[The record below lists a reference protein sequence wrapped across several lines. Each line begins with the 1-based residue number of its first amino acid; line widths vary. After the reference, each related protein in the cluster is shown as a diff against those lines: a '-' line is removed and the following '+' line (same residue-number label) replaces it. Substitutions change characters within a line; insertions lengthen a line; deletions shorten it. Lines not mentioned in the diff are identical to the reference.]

1 MQVATHIHVKGAR
14 EHNLKNLELRI
25 PRGKMVVITGPSG
38 SGKSSLAFDTLYAE
52 GYRKYIESLSTQAR
66 QVLDQLK
73 RPDVDFIH
81 GLSPVLAIEQRTGGG
96 GPRTTIATATEI
108 ADYAQLLW
116 ALAGEQYC
124 PKDGGRIVQR
134 SLDDNVQRIL
144 AECAGERIMLLA
156 PFMRAKPSVLRDE
169 LPRLRQRGFQRVR
182 LDGEVKTLEDPKL
195 VPVGVGTKEIEVDL
209 VIDRL
214 VATVDQRSRIA
225 DSLELAF
232 REGKDRASVL
242 AQRSADAPWRE
253 LTLSQSLAC
262 EICGDVFDALTP
274 RHFSFSHREGAC
286 PACDGIGRKLKFVP
300 ELIIADP
307 EKSVREGA
315 IKPWRIGGKNLII
328 KHNALLKQLAE
339 QLPFDPDVPWR
350 KLPPETQRVLLFG
363 AGERQFAF
371 KLRRM
376 REAKAMP
383 FPGVIADLEE
393 SFRHTDSDGFRA
405 RLTTFMI
412 SGECPECHGKR
423 LNRRSAAVVVKAEN
437 RKLETGNPGAAL
449 NAQRL
454 TLNAQRAE
462 PGNADPLAGAAPSAP
477 LGGNGAPAFGRA
489 ATPLAASD
497 QGGRAATPSFAT
509 PTEGGPLAA
518 STEGAERSQRPTD
531 SQSAIRNPQSL
542 SFPDFMAL
550 DVETAHRFATELVAA
565 HGKND
570 ALRDVVTGIEQ
581 RLHFL
586 LETGLGY
593 LTLDR
598 DYGTLSGGEAQRVR
612 LATQLGMGLVGVIY
626 VLDEPSIGLHPHDNQ
641 KLLDTLVALR
651 DRGNTVLVV
660 EHDEDTMR
668 IADELIELGPEAG
681 IEGGYLLFQGTPAE
695 CGRLSI
701 KQSRTGPFLSRAM
714 SVVRDTKLKE
724 PDGAW
729 LTVREARANN
739 LKGIDVR
746 FPIGLLTCVTG
757 VSGSGKSTLVLD
769 ILAAAAG
776 RKLNGAK
783 TIPAKHR
790 HIENLD
796 FFEKLVQ
803 VDQDPIGRS
812 PRSNPASYVDLL
824 PLLRDL
830 YAQVPLAKVRGYKA
844 SRFSFNVRGGRC
856 ERCQG
861 DGVIKL
867 DMQFMPDAY
876 APCPSCGGRRF
887 NRETLEILFHG
898 KSIADVL
905 DMTVR
910 EAIRLFRNI
919 PRVIDKLE
927 TLDAVGLGY
936 LTLGQSAT
944 TLSGGEAQR
953 IKLALELSKKQ
964 QGSTLYIL
972 DEPTTGLHWVDIQ
985 KLMDLLF
992 KLRDAGNT
1000 IIVIEHNL
1008 DVINLADWVIDLGPG
1023 GGRHGGELIFAGPR
1037 TEIETAEHSLTGQ
1050 ALKKWREAGSGAT

>member
-1 MQVATHIHVKGAR
+1 MQAATHIHVKGAR
-14 EHNLKNLELRI
+14 EHNLKNLELRL
-25 PRGKMVVITGPSG
+25 PRGKLIVITGPSG
-38 SGKSSLAFDTLYAE
+38 SGKSSLAFDTIYAE
-52 GYRKYIESLSTQAR
+52 GYRKYMESLSAQAR

-96 GPRTTIATATEI
+96 GPRSTIATATEI

-116 ALAGEQYC
+116 ALAGGQYC
-124 PKDGGRIVQR
+124 PNDGGRVIQR
-134 SLDDNVQRIL
+134 SLDDNVRRVL

-156 PFMRAKPSVLRDE
+156 PGLRAKASVLREE

-182 LDGEVKTLEDPKL
+182 IDGEIRNLDEGQL
-195 VPVGVGTKEIEVDL
+195 VPSGAGTREIAVEL
-209 VIDRL
+209 VVDRL
-214 VATVDQRSRIA
+214 VATAEQRSRLA

-232 REGKDRASVL
+232 REGRDRAIVL
-242 AQRSADAPWRE
+242 SQPTADAPWRE
-253 LTLSQSLAC
+253 TSLSQSLAC
-262 EICGDVFDALTP
+262 ELCGEVFEKLAP
-274 RHFSFSHREGAC
+274 RQFSFHRREGVC
-286 PACDGIGRKLKFVP
+286 PECDGLGRKLRFVP
-300 ELIIADP
+300 ELIVPDP
-307 EKSVREGA
+307 DKSVRGGA
-315 IKPWRIGGKNLII
+315 LKPWRIGGKNLII
-328 KHNALLKQLAE
+328 KHNALLKQLAA
-339 QLPFDPDVPWR
+339 QLPFDADLPW
-350 KLPPETQRVLLFG
+350 KELPEETRRQLLHG

-376 REAKAMP
+376 REAKATT
-383 FPGVIADLEE
+383 FDGVIADLEE

-405 RLTTFMI
+405 RLTTFMV
-412 SGECPECHGKR
+412 SGECPVCHGTR
-423 LNRRSAAVVVKAEN
+423 LNARSGAVRVKVPASAPES
-437 RKLETGNPGAAL
+437 
-449 NAQRL
+449 
-454 TLNAQRAE
+454 
-462 PGNADPLAGAAPSAP
+462 ADNAAPSAVP
-477 LGGNGAPAFGRA
+477 AGNES
-489 ATPLAASD
+489 TASLPD
-497 QGGRAATPSFAT
+497 LELTF
-509 PTEGGPLAA
+509 
-518 STEGAERSQRPTD
+518 
-531 SQSAIRNPQSL
+531 PQ
-542 SFPDFMAL
+542 FMAL
-550 DVETAHRFATELVAA
+550 DIATAHAFVSRLLAA
-565 HGKND
+565 PGGGETG
-570 ALRDVVTGIEQ
+570 RDVVSGIEQ

-641 KLLDTLVALR
+641 KLLDTLIALR

-660 EHDEDTMR
+660 EHDEDTIR
-668 IADELIELGPEAG
+668 LADELIELGPEAG
-681 IEGGYLLFQGTPAE
+681 REGGRLLFQGTPEA
-695 CGRLSI
+695 CAKLSPRE
-701 KQSRTGPFLSRAM
+701 SHTGPYLAGKL
-714 SVVRDTKLKE
+714 SVVRDAVQKE

-739 LKGIDVR
+739 LRGIDVR

-757 VSGSGKSTLVLD
+757 VSGSGKSTLVND
-769 ILAAAAG
+769 VLAAAAA

-803 VDQDPIGRS
+803 VDQEPIGRS

-830 YAQVPLAKVRGYKA
+830 YAQVPLAKVRGYKS

-861 DGVIKL
+861 DGAIRL

-905 DMTVR
+905 EMTVR
-910 EAIRLFRNI
+910 EAIGLFRNI
-919 PRVIDKLE
+919 PRVIDKLA

-953 IKLALELSKKQ
+953 IKLSLELSRRQ
-964 QGSTLYIL
+964 QGATLYIL
-972 DEPTTGLHWVDIQ
+972 DEPTTGLHWTDIQ

-1000 IIVIEHNL
+1000 VIVIEHNL
-1008 DVINLADWVIDLGPG
+1008 DVIHLADWLIDLGPG
-1023 GGRHGGELIFAGPR
+1023 GGREGGDLLFAGPR
-1037 TEIETAEHSLTGQ
+1037 RDIERAPGSLTGLS
-1050 ALKKWREAGSGAT
+1050 LKRWRSR

>member
-1 MQVATHIHVKGAR
+1 MQAVTHIHVKGAR

-25 PRGKMVVITGPSG
+25 PRGKLVVITGPSG
-38 SGKSSLAFDTLYAE
+38 SGKSSLAFDTIYAE
-52 GYRKYIESLSTQAR
+52 GYRKYIESLSASAR
-66 QVLDQLK
+66 QALDQLK
-73 RPDVDFIH
+73 RPEVDFIH

-96 GPRTTIATATEI
+96 GPRSTIATATEI

-116 ALAGEQYC
+116 ALAGQQFC
-124 PKDGGRIVQR
+124 PKDGGRVVQR
-134 SLDDNVQRIL
+134 SLDDNVQRVL
-144 AECAGERIMLLA
+144 AECAGERVMLLA

-182 LDGEVKTLEDPKL
+182 IDGEIRNLDDAKL
-195 VPVGVGTKEIEVDL
+195 VPTGAGVKEL
-209 VIDRL
+209 VVEIVLDRL
-214 VATVDQRSRIA
+214 VATADQRSRLA

-232 REGKDRASVL
+232 REGHDRATVL
-242 AQRSADAPWRE
+242 AQKTADAPWRE
-253 LTLSQSLAC
+253 LLLSQSLAC
-262 EICGDVFDALTP
+262 EICGDVFGKLTP
-274 RHFSFSHREGAC
+274 RHFSFNHRDGAC
-286 PACDGIGRKLKFVP
+286 PTCEGLGRKLRFVP
-300 ELIIADP
+300 ELIVADP
-307 EKSVREGA
+307 DKSVRGGA
-315 IKPWRIGGKNLII
+315 LKPWRIGGKNLII
-328 KHNALLKQLAE
+328 KHNALLKQLVE
-339 QLPFDPDVPWR
+339 QLPFDPEVPW
-350 KLPPETQRVLLFG
+350 KDLPEATRHALLFG

-376 REAKAMP
+376 REAKAST
-383 FPGVIADLEE
+383 FDGVIADLEE
-393 SFRHTDSDGFRA
+393 SYRHTDSDGFRA
-405 RLTTFMI
+405 RLTTFMV
-412 SGECPECHGKR
+412 SGTCPECHGAR
-423 LNRRSAAVVVKAEN
+423 LNARSGAVRIDISNASGTAKGDDKAPP
-437 RKLETGNPGAAL
+437 RP
-449 NAQRL
+449 
-454 TLNAQRAE
+454 
-462 PGNADPLAGAAPSAP
+462 AP
-477 LGGNGAPAFGRA
+477 LN
-489 ATPLAASD
+489 
-497 QGGRAATPSFAT
+497 
-509 PTEGGPLAA
+509 
-518 STEGAERSQRPTD
+518 
-531 SQSAIRNPQSL
+531 
-542 SFPDFMAL
+542 FPEFMAL
-550 DVETAHRFATELVAA
+550 DVGEAHAFALELVAA
-565 HGKND
+565 HGGND
-570 ALRDVVTGIEQ
+570 AMRDVVTGIEQ

-593 LTLDR
+593 LTLER

-641 KLLDTLVALR
+641 KLLETIVALR

-668 IADELIELGPEAG
+668 LADELIELGPEAG
-681 IEGGYLLFQGTPAE
+681 IEGGYLLFQGKPEDCMKLPAK
-695 CGRLSI
+695 L
-701 KQSRTGPFLSRAM
+701 SRTGPYLARTM
-714 SVVRDTKLKE
+714 SVTREAKAKQ
-724 PDGAW
+724 PDGAF
-729 LTVREARANN
+729 LSVREARANN
-739 LKGIDVR
+739 LRGIDAK
-746 FPIGLLTCVTG
+746 FPVGLLTCVTG
-757 VSGSGKSTLVLD
+757 VSGSGKSTLVND
-769 ILAAAAG
+769 VLAAQAA

-783 TIPAKHR
+783 IIPGKHR

-803 VDQDPIGRS
+803 VDQEPIGRS

-830 YAQVPLAKVRGYKA
+830 YTQVPLAKIRGYKS

-861 DGVIKL
+861 DGAIKL

-910 EAIRLFRNI
+910 EAIGLFRNI
-919 PRVIDKLE
+919 PRVMDKLQ

-953 IKLALELSKKQ
+953 IKLSLELSKRQ

-972 DEPTTGLHWVDIQ
+972 DEPTTGLHWTDIQ

-1000 IIVIEHNL
+1000 VIVIEHNL
-1008 DVINLADWVIDLGPG
+1008 DVINLADWLIDLGPG
-1023 GGRHGGELIFAGPR
+1023 GGREGGELIYAGTR
-1037 TEIETAEHSLTGQ
+1037 ADIEACERSLTGQ
-1050 ALKKWREAGSGAT
+1050 ALKRWRQAARVSPSRK

>member
-1 MQVATHIHVKGAR
+1 MQAATHIHVKGAR
-14 EHNLKNLELRI
+14 EHNLKNLEVRL
-25 PRGKMVVITGPSG
+25 PRGKLVVITGPSG
-38 SGKSSLAFDTLYAE
+38 SGKSSLAFDTIYAE
-52 GYRKYIESLSTQAR
+52 GYRKYMESLSAAAR

-81 GLSPVLAIEQRTGGG
+81 GLSPVLAIEQRTGAG
-96 GPRTTIATATEI
+96 GPRSTIATATEI

-116 ALAGEQYC
+116 ALAGEQFC
-124 PKDGGRIVQR
+124 PKDGGRVVQR
-134 SLDDNVQRIL
+134 SLDDNVQRVL
-144 AECAGERIMLLA
+144 AECAGERVMLLA

-182 LDGEVKTLEDPKL
+182 MDGEVRNLDDNNVVPAGAGTREL
-195 VPVGVGTKEIEVDL
+195 VVEL
-209 VIDRL
+209 VVDRL
-214 VATVDQRSRIA
+214 VAAVEQRSRLA

-232 REGKDRASVL
+232 REGRDRAIVL
-242 AQRSADAPWRE
+242 AQKSADAPWRE
-253 LTLSQSLAC
+253 LSLSQSRAC
-262 EICGDVFDALTP
+262 ESCGDVFEKLTP
-274 RHFSFSHREGAC
+274 RHFSFQHREGAC
-286 PACDGIGRKLKFVP
+286 PTCDGLGRKLRFVP
-300 ELIIADP
+300 ELIVADP

-339 QLPFDPDVPWR
+339 QLPFDPDVPWQ
-350 KLPPETQRVLLFG
+350 KLPDETRRLILRG
-363 AGERQFAF
+363 AGDRQFAF
-371 KLRRM
+371 KLKRM
-376 REAKAMP
+376 REARAMP

-405 RLTTFMI
+405 RLTTFMV
-412 SGECPECHGKR
+412 SGECPECRGTR
-423 LNRRSAAVVVKAEN
+423 LNARSGCVRIASLGARPSPAAGVEKRPGTVALPGEN
-437 RKLETGNPGAAL
+437 T
-449 NAQRL
+449 
-454 TLNAQRAE
+454 
-462 PGNADPLAGAAPSAP
+462 AG
-477 LGGNGAPAFGRA
+477 GI
-489 ATPLAASD
+489 T
-497 QGGRAATPSFAT
+497 
-509 PTEGGPLAA
+509 
-518 STEGAERSQRPTD
+518 
-531 SQSAIRNPQSL
+531 
-542 SFPDFMAL
+542 FPDFMRL
-550 DVETAHRFATELVAA
+550 DLAAAHAFARELVAV
-565 HGKND
+565 HGENP
-570 ALRDVVTGIEQ
+570 ALKEVVSGVEQ

-593 LTLDR
+593 LTLER

-612 LATQLGMGLVGVIY
+612 LATQLGMGLIGVIY

-641 KLLDTLVALR
+641 KLLETIVALR
-651 DRGNTVLVV
+651 DRGNTVIVV

-668 IADELIELGPEAG
+668 LADELIELGPEAG
-681 IEGGYLLFQGTPAE
+681 VEGGQILFQGTPAA
-695 CGRLSI
+695 CMKLPA
-701 KQSRTGPFLSRAM
+701 KVSRTGAYLAR
-714 SVVRDTKLKE
+714 KLAVTREAKPKT
-724 PDGAW
+724 PDGAF

-739 LKGIDVR
+739 LRGIDAK
-746 FPIGLLTCVTG
+746 FPVGLLTCVTG

-769 ILAAAAG
+769 ILAAHAA

-783 TIPAKHR
+783 SIPAPHR

-803 VDQDPIGRS
+803 VDQEPIGRS

-876 APCPSCGGRRF
+876 APCPSCDGRRF
-887 NRETLEILFHG
+887 NRETLEVMFHG

-905 DMTVR
+905 ELTVR
-910 EAIRLFRNI
+910 EAIKLFRNI

-953 IKLALELSKKQ
+953 IKLSLELSKRQ

-972 DEPTTGLHWVDIQ
+972 DEPTTGLHWTDIQ

-1000 IIVIEHNL
+1000 VVVIEHNL
-1008 DVINLADWVIDLGPG
+1008 DVINLADWIIDLGPG
-1023 GGRHGGELIFAGPR
+1023 GGREGGELIFAGSRADLEAAPR
-1037 TEIETAEHSLTGQ
+1037 SLTGA
-1050 ALKKWREAGSGAT
+1050 ALRRWRAAGVSARL

>member
-1 MQVATHIHVKGAR
+1 MQVATHIHIKGAR
-14 EHNLKNLELRI
+14 EHNLKNLELRL
-25 PRGKMVVITGPSG
+25 PRGKLVVITGPSG
-38 SGKSSLAFDTLYAE
+38 SGKSSLAFDTIYAE

-81 GLSPVLAIEQRTGGG
+81 GLSPVLAIEQRTGAG
-96 GPRTTIATATEI
+96 GPRSTIATATEI
-108 ADYAQLLW
+108 ADYAHLLW
-116 ALAGEQYC
+116 ALLGDQVC
-124 PKDGGRIVQR
+124 PKDGGRVIQR
-134 SLDDNVQRIL
+134 SLDDNVQRVL
-144 AECAGERIMLLA
+144 GDCAGERLILLA
-156 PFMRAKPSVLRDE
+156 PFMKARPSVLRDE

-182 LDGEVKTLEDPKL
+182 LDGEIRNLDEVQL
-195 VPVGVGTKEIEVDL
+195 VPIGAGTKELTVDL

-214 VATVDQRSRIA
+214 VATPEQRSRLA

-232 REGKDRASVL
+232 SEGKDRATVL
-242 AQRSADAPWRE
+242 AQKTVEAPWRE
-253 LTLSQSLAC
+253 VALSQFRAC
-262 EICGDVFDALTP
+262 EICGDVFERLTP
-274 RHFSFSHREGAC
+274 RHFSFSVREGAC
-286 PACDGIGRKLKFVP
+286 PTCDGIGRKLRFAP
-300 ELIIADP
+300 ELIVADP
-307 EKSVREGA
+307 DKSVREGA
-315 IKPWRIGGKNLII
+315 LKPWRIGGKNLII

-339 QLPFDPDVPWR
+339 QLPFDADVPWK
-350 KLPPETQRVLLFG
+350 KLPEETRRIILHG

-376 REAKAMP
+376 REAKAAP

-393 SFRHTDSDGFRA
+393 SFRHTASEGFHA
-405 RLTTFMI
+405 RLTTFMV
-412 SGECPECHGKR
+412 SGPCPECHGTR
-423 LNRRSAAVVVKAEN
+423 LNARSGAVRIEIANAKAQ
-437 RKLETGNPGAAL
+437 TPAS
-449 NAQRL
+449 AQPSTPNL
-454 TLNAQRAE
+454 T
-462 PGNADPLAGAAPSAP
+462 
-477 LGGNGAPAFGRA
+477 
-489 ATPLAASD
+489 
-497 QGGRAATPSFAT
+497 
-509 PTEGGPLAA
+509 
-518 STEGAERSQRPTD
+518 
-531 SQSAIRNPQSL
+531 
-542 SFPDFMAL
+542 FPEFMAM
-550 DVETAHRFATELVAA
+550 DIAAAHRFAREMVAA
-565 HGKND
+565 HGTND
-570 ALRDVVTGIEQ
+570 AARDVVTGIEQ

-626 VLDEPSIGLHPHDNQ
+626 VLDETSIGLHPHDNQ

-660 EHDEDTMR
+660 EHDEDTLR

-681 IEGGYLLFQGTPAE
+681 SEGGELLFQGTPAD
-695 CGRLSI
+695 CAKLSA
-701 KQSRTGPFLSRAM
+701 KVSRTGPYLARKLS
-714 SVVRDTKLKE
+714 VLRDAKAKE

-729 LTVREARANN
+729 LTVREARENN
-739 LKGIDVR
+739 LRGIDAK
-746 FPIGLLTCVTG
+746 FPVGLLTCVTG

-769 ILAAAAG
+769 ILAAAAA

-783 TIPAKHR
+783 SIPGKHR
-790 HIENLD
+790 HLENLD

-803 VDQDPIGRS
+803 VDQEPIGRS

-830 YAQVPLAKVRGYKA
+830 YAQVPLAKVRGYKP

-861 DGVIKL
+861 DGAIKL

-905 DMTVR
+905 DLTVR
-910 EAIRLFRNI
+910 DAISLFRNI
-919 PRVIDKLE
+919 PRVMDKLQ

-953 IKLALELSKKQ
+953 IKLSLELSKRQ

-972 DEPTTGLHWVDIQ
+972 DEPTTGLHWTDIQ

-1000 IIVIEHNL
+1000 VIVIEHNL
-1008 DVINLADWVIDLGPG
+1008 DVINLADWLIDLGPG
-1023 GGRHGGELIFAGPR
+1023 GGREGGDLIFAGTR
-1037 TEIETAEHSLTGQ
+1037 SAIEDCGASLTGV
-1050 ALKKWREAGSGAT
+1050 ALKRWRETGSREGKSAARA

>member
-1 MQVATHIHVKGAR
+1 MQAATHIHIKGAR
-14 EHNLKNLELRI
+14 EHNLKNLELRL
-25 PRGKMVVITGPSG
+25 PRGRLVVITGPSG
-38 SGKSSLAFDTLYAE
+38 SGKSSLAFDTIYAE
-52 GYRKYIESLSTQAR
+52 GYRKYMESLSAQAR

-81 GLSPVLAIEQRTGGG
+81 GLSPVLAIEQRTGQG
-96 GPRTTIATATEI
+96 GPRSTIATATEI

-116 ALAGEQYC
+116 ALCGEQHC
-124 PKDGGRIVQR
+124 PKDGGRVVQR
-134 SLDDNVQRIL
+134 SLDDNVQRVL
-144 AECAGERIMLLA
+144 TECAGERVMLLA

-182 LDGEVKTLEDPKL
+182 LDGEIKGLDEPKL
-195 VPVGVGTKEIEVDL
+195 IPTGAKEIAVEL

-214 VATVDQRSRIA
+214 VANADQRSRLA

-232 REGKDRASVL
+232 REGKDRVVVL
-242 AQRSADAPWRE
+242 AQQAAEAPWRE
-253 LTLSQSLAC
+253 LSLSQSLAC
-262 EICGDVFDALTP
+262 EVCGEVFDKLTP
-274 RHFSFSHREGAC
+274 RHFSFRHREGAC
-286 PACDGIGRKLKFVP
+286 PTCDGLGRKLRFAP
-300 ELIIADP
+300 ELVVADP

-315 IKPWRIGGKNLII
+315 LKPWRIGGKNLII

-339 QLPFDPDVPWR
+339 QLPFDMDVPWR
-350 KLPPETQRVLLFG
+350 DLPEDTRRTILHG
-363 AGERQFAF
+363 AGERLFAF

-376 REAKAMP
+376 REAKAAP

-393 SFRHTDSDGFRA
+393 SWRHTASEGFQA

-412 SGECPECHGKR
+412 AGECPECHGTR
-423 LNRRSAAVVVKAEN
+423 LNARSGAVVMKI
-437 RKLETGNPGAAL
+437 
-449 NAQRL
+449 
-454 TLNAQRAE
+454 
-462 PGNADPLAGAAPSAP
+462 AGAKAQTAGAES
-477 LGGNGAPAFGRA
+477 GAPPGSEPP
-489 ATPLAASD
+489 TP
-497 QGGRAATPSFAT
+497 
-509 PTEGGPLAA
+509 GPPR
-518 STEGAERSQRPTD
+518 TF
-531 SQSAIRNPQSL
+531 PQ
-542 SFPDFMAL
+542 FMAR
-550 DVETAHRFATELVAA
+550 DIGEAHAFAREVVGV
-565 HGKND
+565 HGDND
-570 ALRDVVTGIEQ
+570 AVRDVVTGIEQ

-593 LTLDR
+593 LTLER
-598 DYGTLSGGEAQRVR
+598 DFATLSGGEAQRVR

-668 IADELIELGPEAG
+668 LADEIVELGPEAG
-681 IEGGYLLFQGTPAE
+681 VEGGQILFQGTPAG
-695 CGRLSI
+695 CAALSI
-701 KQSRTGPFLSRAM
+701 KQSRTGPYLARKL
-714 SVVRDTKLKE
+714 SVVRDASRKE

-739 LKGIDVR
+739 LRGIDAR
-746 FPIGLLTCVTG
+746 FPVGLLTCVTG
-757 VSGSGKSTLVLD
+757 VSGSGKSTLVND
-769 ILAAAAG
+769 VLAAAAA

-783 TIPAKHR
+783 SIPGQHR

-803 VDQDPIGRS
+803 VDQEPIGRS
-812 PRSNPASYVDLL
+812 PRSNPATYVDLL
-824 PLLRDL
+824 TLLRDL

-861 DGVIKL
+861 DGAIKL
-867 DMQFMPDAY
+867 DMQFMADAY

-905 DMTVR
+905 DLTVR
-910 EAIRLFRNI
+910 EAITLFRHI
-919 PRVIDKLE
+919 PRVIDKLA

-953 IKLALELSKKQ
+953 IKLSLELSKRQ

-992 KLRDAGNT
+992 KLRDQGNT
-1000 IIVIEHNL
+1000 VIVIEHNL
-1008 DVINLADWVIDLGPG
+1008 DVINLADWLIDLGPG
-1023 GGRHGGELIFAGPR
+1023 GGRDGGELVFAGPR
-1037 TEIETAEHSLTGQ
+1037 ADIEACAPSLTGA
-1050 ALKKWREAGSGAT
+1050 ALKRWRLAGREGAVPGQR

>member
-1 MQVATHIHVKGAR
+1 MQVATHIHIKGAR

-25 PRGKMVVITGPSG
+25 PRGKLVVVTGPSG
-38 SGKSSLAFDTLYAE
+38 SGKSSLAFDTIYAE
-52 GYRKYIESLSTQAR
+52 GYRKYIESLSASAR
-66 QVLDQLK
+66 QVLEQLK

-81 GLSPVLAIEQRTGGG
+81 GLSPVLAIEQRTVAA
-96 GPRTTIATATEI
+96 GPRNTIATATEI

-116 ALAGEQYC
+116 SLVGEQFC
-124 PKDGGRIVQR
+124 PKDGGRVVQR

-144 AECAGERIMLLA
+144 AECAGERVLLLA
-156 PFMRAKPSVLRDE
+156 PAMRVKPSVLREE

-182 LDGEVKTLEDPKL
+182 LDGEIKALDDSRI
-195 VPVGVGTKEIEVDL
+195 VPVGAGVKEIAVDL
-209 VIDRL
+209 VVDRL
-214 VATVDQRSRIA
+214 VATPDQRSRLA

-232 REGKDRASVL
+232 REGKDRAIVL
-242 AQRSADAPWRE
+242 AQRTGVGPALRAGLSSSEAANPGRLGEPAPPASEWRE
-253 LTLSQSLAC
+253 IHLSQSLAC
-262 EICGDVFDALTP
+262 EVCGDVFEKLTP
-274 RHFSFSHREGAC
+274 RHFSFNHREGAC
-286 PACDGIGRKLKFVP
+286 PTCDGLGRKMKFVP
-300 ELIIADP
+300 ELIVADP

-315 IKPWRIGGKNLII
+315 LKPWRIGGKNLII

-339 QLPFDPDVPWR
+339 QLPFDPDVSWK
-350 KLPPETQRVLLFG
+350 KLPDETRHALLYG
-363 AGERQFAF
+363 AGDRQFAF

-412 SGECPECHGKR
+412 SGECPECHGTR
-423 LNRRSAAVVVKAEN
+423 LNARSGAVLVGAP
-437 RKLETGNPGAAL
+437 PGA
-449 NAQRL
+449 NV
-454 TLNAQRAE
+454 
-462 PGNADPLAGAAPSAP
+462 GGVPSRRYSER
-477 LGGNGAPAFGRA
+477 GEG
-489 ATPLAASD
+489 TP
-497 QGGRAATPSFAT
+497 
-509 PTEGGPLAA
+509 PTTGV
-518 STEGAERSQRPTD
+518 TF
-531 SQSAIRNPQSL
+531 PQ
-542 SFPDFMAL
+542 FMSL
-550 DVETAHRFATELVAA
+550 DVAAAHAFARELVA
-565 HGKND
+565 HYGESI
-570 ALRDVVTGIEQ
+570 ALREVVTGVEQ

-626 VLDEPSIGLHPHDNQ
+626 VLDEPSIGLHPHDNH
-641 KLLDTLVALR
+641 KLLETIIALR

-668 IADELIELGPEAG
+668 IADEIIELGPEAG
-681 IEGGYLLFQGTPAE
+681 IEGGQLLFQGTPEA
-695 CGRLSI
+695 CMQLPAKI
-701 KQSRTGPFLSRAM
+701 SRTGPYLARKLAVM
-714 SVVRDTKLKE
+714 RDAAPKR
-724 PDGAW
+724 PDGAF
-729 LTVREARANN
+729 LTIRAAAANN
-739 LKGIDVR
+739 LRDIDVK
-746 FPIGLLTCVTG
+746 FPVGLLTCVTG

-769 ILAAAAG
+769 ILAAQAA

-783 TIPAKHR
+783 SFPARHR

-803 VDQDPIGRS
+803 VDQEPIGRS
-812 PRSNPASYVDLL
+812 PRSNPATYVDLM

-830 YAQVPLAKVRGYKA
+830 YAQVPLAKVRGYKP

-953 IKLALELSKKQ
+953 IKLSLELSKRQ

-972 DEPTTGLHWVDIQ
+972 DEPTTGLHWTDIQ

-1000 IIVIEHNL
+1000 VIVIEHNL

-1023 GGRHGGELIFAGPR
+1023 GGREGGELIFAGLRQDIENEPR
-1037 TEIETAEHSLTGQ
+1037 SLTGA
-1050 ALKKWREAGSGAT
+1050 ALKRWRAAGTT

>member
-1 MQVATHIHVKGAR
+1 MQAATHIHIKGAR
-14 EHNLKNLELRI
+14 EHNLKNLELRL
-25 PRGKMVVITGPSG
+25 PRGKLVVITGPSG
-38 SGKSSLAFDTLYAE
+38 SGKSSLAFDTIYAE
-52 GYRKYIESLSTQAR
+52 GYRKYIESLSTHAR

-81 GLSPVLAIEQRTGGG
+81 GLSPVLAIEQRTGAG
-96 GPRTTIATATEI
+96 GPRSTIATATEI
-108 ADYAQLLW
+108 ADYAHLLW
-116 ALAGEQYC
+116 ALLGEQIC
-124 PKDGGRIVQR
+124 PKDGGRVIQR
-134 SLDDNVQRIL
+134 SLDDNVRRVL
-144 AECAGERIMLLA
+144 AECAGERLILLA
-156 PFMRAKPSVLRDE
+156 PFMRARPSVLRDE

-182 LDGEVKTLEDPKL
+182 LDGEIKNLDVTQL
-195 VPVGVGTKEIEVDL
+195 VPTGVGTREITVEL

-214 VATVDQRSRIA
+214 VATVDQHSRLA

-232 REGKDRASVL
+232 REGKDRALVL
-242 AQRSADAPWRE
+242 AQKTLEAPWRE
-253 LTLSQSLAC
+253 MALSQFRAC
-262 EICGDVFDALTP
+262 EICGDVFDRLTP
-274 RHFSFSHREGAC
+274 RHFSFSVRDGAC
-286 PACDGIGRKLKFVP
+286 PTCDGIGRKLRFSP
-300 ELIIADP
+300 ELIVADP
-307 EKSVREGA
+307 DKSVREGA
-315 IKPWRIGGKNLII
+315 LKPWRIGGKSLII

-339 QLPFDPDVPWR
+339 QLPFDADVPWKR
-350 KLPPETQRVLLFG
+350 LPEETRRVILHG

-376 REAKAMP
+376 REAKAAP

-393 SFRHTDSDGFRA
+393 SFRHTASEGFHA

-412 SGECPECHGKR
+412 SGQCPECHGTR
-423 LNRRSAAVVVKAEN
+423 LNARSGAVQIEISD
-437 RKLETGNPGAAL
+437 EESQTQD
-449 NAQRL
+449 NAQPSTPAL
-454 TLNAQRAE
+454 E
-462 PGNADPLAGAAPSAP
+462 CGDPAPLSGKAAP
-477 LGGNGAPAFGRA
+477 GRR
-489 ATPLAASD
+489 TPNL
-497 QGGRAATPSFAT
+497 T
-509 PTEGGPLAA
+509 
-518 STEGAERSQRPTD
+518 
-531 SQSAIRNPQSL
+531 
-542 SFPDFMAL
+542 FPEFMAM
-550 DVETAHRFATELVAA
+550 DIAAAHRFAREMVATHA
-565 HGKND
+565 GND
-570 ALRDVVTGIEQ
+570 AARDVVTGIEQ

-681 IEGGYLLFQGTPAE
+681 SEGGELLFQGTPAD
-695 CGRLSI
+695 CAKLSV
-701 KQSRTGPFLSRAM
+701 KASRTGPYLARQL
-714 SVVRDTKLKE
+714 SVVRDAKAKE

-739 LKGIDVR
+739 LRGIDAK
-746 FPIGLLTCVTG
+746 FPVGLLTCVTG

-769 ILAAAAG
+769 ILAAAAA

-783 TIPAKHR
+783 SIPGPHR
-790 HIENLD
+790 HIEHLD

-803 VDQDPIGRS
+803 VDQEPIGRS

-830 YAQVPLAKVRGYKA
+830 YAQVPLAKVRGYKP

-861 DGVIKL
+861 DGAIKL

-898 KSIADVL
+898 QSIADVL
-905 DMTVR
+905 ELTVR
-910 EAIRLFRNI
+910 DAIRLFRNL
-919 PRVIDKLE
+919 PRVMDKLQ

-953 IKLALELSKKQ
+953 IKLSLELSKRQ

-972 DEPTTGLHWVDIQ
+972 DEPTTGLHWIDIQ

-1000 IIVIEHNL
+1000 VIVIEHNL
-1008 DVINLADWVIDLGPG
+1008 DVINLADWLIDLGPG
-1023 GGRHGGELIFAGPR
+1023 GGREGGDLVFAGTR
-1037 TEIETAEHSLTGQ
+1037 AAIETCASSLTGL
-1050 ALKKWREAGSGAT
+1050 ALKRWRETGVRPKKSA